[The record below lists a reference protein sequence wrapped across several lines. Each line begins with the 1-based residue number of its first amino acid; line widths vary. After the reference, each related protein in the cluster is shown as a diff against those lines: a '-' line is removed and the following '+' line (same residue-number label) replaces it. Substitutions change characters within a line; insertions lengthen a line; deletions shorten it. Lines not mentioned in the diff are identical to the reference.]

1 MNRYEE
7 LLSELESKA
16 GNDDLWYC
24 EDSIIEELSKTY
36 SPEELSEPL
45 FKLMEKYP
53 LTEWGM
59 PGAIVHFLE
68 SPDNELYS
76 EKLLDSLKRQ
86 PTVHTV
92 WMLNRELNAAA
103 EPQKS
108 TYLSVMK
115 DIAGNNSLPDE
126 IRSSAE
132 EFIDYQNKKAQSVP
146 PASSG
151 GNSVSLSDIFGKF
164 FS

>member
-1 MNRYEE
+1 MQG
-7 LLSELESKA
+7 S
-16 GNDDLWYC
+16 
-24 EDSIIEELSKTY
+24 
-36 SPEELSEPL
+36 
-45 FKLMEKYP
+45 
-53 LTEWGM
+53 
-59 PGAIVHFLE
+59 IVHFLE
-68 SPDNELYS
+68 SADNELYS

-115 DIAGNNSLPDE
+115 EIADNNSLPDE
-126 IRSSAE
+126 IRICAE
-132 EFIDYQNKKAQSVP
+132 EFIDHQNKKAQNVP

-151 GNSVSLSDIFGKF
+151 GNSVSLPDIFGNLFK
-164 FS
+164 